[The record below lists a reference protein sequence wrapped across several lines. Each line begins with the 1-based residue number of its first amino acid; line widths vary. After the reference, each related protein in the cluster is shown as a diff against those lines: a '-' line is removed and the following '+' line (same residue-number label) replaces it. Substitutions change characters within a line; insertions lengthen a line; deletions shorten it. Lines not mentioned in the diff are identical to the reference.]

1 MRNII
6 LSVIAA
12 MSAML
17 AVSCQKGD
25 GEADYGN
32 SLIYIPQAT
41 VSAGID
47 NYYNVPSGGAEN
59 TLNFGTTETDVD
71 IYLGVMLSGKKAGS
85 GFSVNIVEDSEASI
99 SAAAALGATVLPSSA
114 YELPSVVNVASGRNS
129 GTFSLVLRK
138 EFVMETTEHACW
150 LSDLPTRLPTN
161 CPPRRRLWSLS
172 LMLTPSRNTCE
183 YETLF
188 IDNHLAGAYGH
199 SGGRSDHLGGRSGI
213 SSEIFKNGIHCL
225 LEREMGES
233 VPSGAGGP

>member
-114 YELPSVVNVASGRNS
+114 YELQGTDSRECGVGQEFRHIQSRPPQGVCHGKRRNMCAGS
-129 GTFSLVLRK
+129 QTCRPVCLQTVLQGD
-138 EFVMETTEHACW
+138 V
-150 LSDLPTRLPTN
+150 
-161 CPPRRRLWSLS
+161 
-172 LMLTPSRNTCE
+172 
-183 YETLF
+183 
-188 IDNHLAGAYGH
+188 
-199 SGGRSDHLGGRSGI
+199 GGRCH
-213 SSEIFKNGIHCL
+213 
-225 LEREMGES
+225 
-233 VPSGAGGP
+233 

>member
-99 SAAAALGATVLPSSA
+99 FAAAALGATVLPSSA

-129 GTFSLVLRK
+129 GTFSLVLHK
-138 EFVMETTEHACW
+138 EFVMENDGTCVLALRLADPSAYK
-150 LSDLPTRLPTN
+150 LSSKAT
-161 CPPRRRLWSLS
+161 SVVVV
-172 LMLTPSRNTCE
+172 
-183 YETLF
+183 
-188 IDNHLAGAYGH
+188 IDVDYLKKY
-199 SGGRSDHLGGRSGI
+199 L
-213 SSEIFKNGIHCL
+213 
-225 LEREMGES
+225 
-233 VPSGAGGP
+233 

>member
-59 TLNFGTTETDVD
+59 TLNFGTTETDWTF
-71 IYLGVMLSGKKAGS
+71 I
-85 GFSVNIVEDSEASI
+85 SESCF
-99 SAAAALGATVLPSSA
+99 P
-114 YELPSVVNVASGRNS
+114 E
-129 GTFSLVLRK
+129 
-138 EFVMETTEHACW
+138 
-150 LSDLPTRLPTN
+150 
-161 CPPRRRLWSLS
+161 RRLVRDS
-172 LMLTPSRNTCE
+172 
-183 YETLF
+183 
-188 IDNHLAGAYGH
+188 A
-199 SGGRSDHLGGRSGI
+199 
-213 SSEIFKNGIHCL
+213 
-225 LEREMGES
+225 
-233 VPSGAGGP
+233 

>member
-25 GEADYGN
+25 GEVDYGN

-114 YELPSVVNVASGRNS
+114 YELPSVLNVMRSVLSVSNS
-129 GTFSLVLRK
+129 T
-138 EFVMETTEHACW
+138 M
-150 LSDLPTRLPTN
+150 
-161 CPPRRRLWSLS
+161 
-172 LMLTPSRNTCE
+172 MLAPVTPSG
-183 YETLF
+183 F
-188 IDNHLAGAYGH
+188 
-199 SGGRSDHLGGRSGI
+199 
-213 SSEIFKNGIHCL
+213 
-225 LEREMGES
+225 
-233 VPSGAGGP
+233 VPAVL

>member
-85 GFSVNIVEDSEASI
+85 GFSVNIVEDSEAYEVEFEYRNGEIGGLICSCFC
-99 SAAAALGATVLPSSA
+99 SYNCKHEFAA
-114 YELPSVVNVASGRNS
+114 
-129 GTFSLVLRK
+129 
-138 EFVMETTEHACW
+138 
-150 LSDLPTRLPTN
+150 
-161 CPPRRRLWSLS
+161 
-172 LMLTPSRNTCE
+172 MLQLE
-183 YETLF
+183 ETLALIEKNYADEYARTGYF
-188 IDNHLAGAYGH
+188 AAVNKGTLFAFAIDGK
-199 SGGRSDHLGGRSGI
+199 D
-213 SSEIFKNGIHCL
+213 NGSFTL
-225 LEREMGES
+225 
-233 VPSGAGGP
+233 

>member
-71 IYLGVMLSGKKAGS
+71 IHGAK
-85 GFSVNIVEDSEASI
+85 I
-99 SAAAALGATVLPSSA
+99 SAEGEYQLDN
-114 YELPSVVNVASGRNS
+114 VV
-129 GTFSLVLRK
+129 
-138 EFVMETTEHACW
+138 
-150 LSDLPTRLPTN
+150 
-161 CPPRRRLWSLS
+161 
-172 LMLTPSRNTCE
+172 
-183 YETLF
+183 ETLKF
-188 IDNHLAGAYGH
+188 
-199 SGGRSDHLGGRSGI
+199 
-213 SSEIFKNGIHCL
+213 
-225 LEREMGES
+225 
-233 VPSGAGGP
+233 PSLWAPIPYTDIRRCSNLVQNEGWETWR

>member
-99 SAAAALGATVLPSSA
+99 SAAAALGATVLPLSA

-129 GTFSLVLRK
+129 GTFSLVLHK
-138 EFVMETTEHACW
+138 EFVMENGGTCVLALRLADPSAYK
-150 LSDLPTRLPTN
+150 LSSKATSVVVVIDVD
-161 CPPRRRLWSLS
+161 SLKKY
-172 LMLTPSRNTCE
+172 L
-183 YETLF
+183 
-188 IDNHLAGAYGH
+188 
-199 SGGRSDHLGGRSGI
+199 
-213 SSEIFKNGIHCL
+213 
-225 LEREMGES
+225 
-233 VPSGAGGP
+233 